1 MYGLPDIVRLIK
13 SRRLRWAG
21 HVVRMGESRA
31 AYRVL
36 TGFPE
41 GRRPVG
47 GPRRRWSDNVMRDL
61 AEIGCCNGDW
71 VVNAQDRVAC
81 RCDDEISSS

>member
-1 MYGLPDIVRLIK
+1 
-13 SRRLRWAG
+13 
-21 HVVRMGESRA
+21 MGESRA

-47 GPRRRWSDNVMRDL
+47 RPRRRWSDNVKRDL

-71 VVNAQDRVAC
+71 VVNARGLAWVC
-81 RCDDEISSS
+81 RCGDELSSS

>member
-1 MYGLPDIVRLIK
+1 MVCKIRVIK

-21 HVVRMGESRA
+21 HVARMGESRA

-36 TGFPE
+36 PGFLE

-47 GPRRRWSDNVMRDL
+47 RPRRRWSDNVKRDL
-61 AEIGCCNGDW
+61 AEIGFCNGDW
-71 VVNAQDRVAC
+71 FVNAQDWVAW
-81 RCDDEISSS
+81 RGFVGAAMIF